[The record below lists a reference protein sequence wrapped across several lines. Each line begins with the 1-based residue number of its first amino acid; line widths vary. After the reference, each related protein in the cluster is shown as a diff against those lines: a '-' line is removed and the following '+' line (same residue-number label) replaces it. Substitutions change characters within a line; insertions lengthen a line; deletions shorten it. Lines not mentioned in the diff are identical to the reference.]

1 MSRRAVVGL
10 LSIVCAFGVGASP
23 ARAVNR
29 NRPDAT
35 PVTDGTVDVVAR
47 SADRIYVGGSFT
59 RILPRVGPFA
69 IVSPASG
76 ELTGSA
82 PEVSGG
88 EARVDCIV
96 DDGSGGF
103 YIGGSFTHVA
113 GVVRHDAA
121 HILADGTL
129 DLAWDPDVSGEVLA
143 IARIGPS
150 VYLGGVF
157 HGAGAING
165 SVARNYLAA
174 VDAGTGLAT
183 GWAPEPDD
191 YVNAMA
197 AAGTT
202 VYFSGIFK
210 NVGGV
215 ARHWAAP
222 VCARSR

>member
-1 MSRRAVVGL
+1 MV
-10 LSIVCAFGVGASP
+10 P
-23 ARAVNR
+23 
-29 NRPDAT
+29 
-35 PVTDGTVDVVAR
+35 
-47 SADRIYVGGSFT
+47 
-59 RILPRVGPFA
+59 
-69 IVSPASG
+69 
-76 ELTGSA
+76 
-82 PEVSGG
+82 
-88 EARVDCIV
+88 
-96 DDGSGGF
+96 
-103 YIGGSFTHVA
+103 
-113 GVVRHDAA
+113 HDAA
-121 HILADGTL
+121 QILADGTL
-129 DLAWDPDVSGEVLA
+129 DPAWDPDVSEEVLA
-143 IARIGPS
+143 IARLGPS